1 MLWRSH
7 GYLHITPPFS
17 RGLLETLKSC
27 QPAPNLPSGKHEKK
41 YTPEKPTWNPT
52 KLVVC
57 RCFSIDVS
65 PFSREVSSGFMLVF
79 KGCKIHFNQSSSPI
93 DYCFV
98 VIRINDFSKK
108 RDQWR
113 KRRLLQQHPR
123 FIGLEGLSCD
133 ELKSTKS
140 LRSKSPYERKTQA
153 VMHHGSTCGTHG

>member
-1 MLWRSH
+1 MVNKPMNWMLWRSH

-65 PFSREVSSGFMLVF
+65 PFSRHVSSGFMLVF
-79 KGCKIHFNQSSSPI
+79 KGCKIHFNQSSSP
-93 DYCFV
+93 
-98 VIRINDFSKK
+98 N
-108 RDQWR
+108 
-113 KRRLLQQHPR
+113 RLLFCGHKDQLLFKKTGSVTQ
-123 FIGLEGLSCD
+123 
-133 ELKSTKS
+133 TKAFATS
-140 LRSKSPYERKTQA
+140 ATSQIHRPWRSFVRWT
-153 VMHHGSTCGTHG
+153 